1 MERRNFLK
9 KTALGSVGMLAAPY
23 ILPSG
28 RLFAAT
34 GARKVNH
41 VVFCLFAGGVR
52 NWESVQKA
60 EGNLMPN
67 ILSGNEAI
75 TNDIASSMSAL
86 PSSPLSAPMQ
96 TMGTLFREFRFSDG
110 PTGHYNGHTTAI
122 TGQHTNTAL
131 NLRAAPEWPTV
142 FELYRKHSNP
152 AASATNAWW
161 VSHTN
166 NLYPLLNYSSHPSY
180 GPQYGANQISPNQLF
195 SNSGLNALG
204 NSYAIDPDVAEELD
218 RLRHFTNAQF
228 DVPFS
233 AAAGLENS
241 KEGRDQIQ
249 AFINRMVQ
257 EAQGGQHNNPW
268 NIPSGM
274 NGDMRNIFYA
284 EQVLEEFKP
293 ELLVVNMFGV
303 DVAHTNFTE
312 YCNNLRRA
320 DWAVAHLWDTIQNT
334 PGLANDTLLIVAP
347 EIGRNANP
355 NTILDAN
362 GRPAL
367 DHTTDD
373 AVSREIFCLML
384 GPSGV
389 VNTGNVVNQ
398 VTGQSIDIVPTIA
411 DALGFL
417 PETNGIL
424 PGRVLQEAFV

>member
-1 MERRNFLK
+1 MNRRDFIK
-9 KTALGSVGMLAAPY
+9 KTAAGSVGLAVAPY

-75 TNDIASSMSAL
+75 SSDIAGSMSGL
-86 PSSPLSAPMQ
+86 PSSPLSASMQ
-96 TMGTLFREFRFSDG
+96 SMGTLFKEFRFSDG

-122 TGQHTNTAL
+122 TGQHTNTSL
-131 NLRAAPEWPTV
+131 NLRANPEWPTI
-142 FELYRKHSNP
+142 FELYRKHSSP
-152 AASATNAWW
+152 TKSATNAWW
-161 VSHTN
+161 VSHSN

-180 GPQYGANQISPNQLF
+180 GPQYGANQIAPTQLF
-195 SNSGLNALG
+195 NGSGLDALG
-204 NSYAIDPDVAEELD
+204 SNFALDPDVAEELE
-218 RLRHFTNAQF
+218 RLRHFTDAQF
-228 DVPFS
+228 EVSFS
-233 AAAGLENS
+233 EAAGLQNTID
-241 KEGRDQIQ
+241 GREQIQ
-249 AFINRMVQ
+249 AFLNKMTQ
-257 EAQGGQHNNPW
+257 EANAGQHNNPW
-268 NIPSGM
+268 SIPSGM
-274 NGDMRNIFYA
+274 NGDMYNMFYA
-284 EQVLEEFKP
+284 EKVIEEFKP

-312 YCNNLRRA
+312 YCDNLRRA

-334 PGLANDTLLIVAP
+334 PGMANDTLLIVAP

-355 NTILDAN
+355 NTIADAN
-362 GRPAL
+362 GRLAL

-373 AVSREIFCLML
+373 AVSREIFCLMM
-384 GPSGV
+384 GPSGIV
-389 VNTGNVVNQ
+389 QQGQTINQ

-417 PETNGIL
+417 PDTNGIL
-424 PGRVLQEAFV
+424 PGRVLQEAYL

>member
-1 MERRNFLK
+1 MNRRDFIRK
-9 KTALGSVGMLAAPY
+9 SALGSLGIAAAPY

-52 NWESVQKA
+52 NWESVQKS

-75 TNDIASSMSAL
+75 SNDIASSMSSL
-86 PSSPLSAPMQ
+86 PVSPLSAPMQ
-96 TMGTLFREFRFSDG
+96 TMGTLFTEFRFSAG

-122 TGQHTNTAL
+122 TGQHTNTSL
-131 NLRAAPEWPTV
+131 NLRAAPEWPTI
-142 FELYRKHSNP
+142 FELYRKHRSP
-152 AASATNAWW
+152 TQSATNAWW
-161 VSHTN
+161 ISHTN
-166 NLYPLLNYSSHPSY
+166 NLYPLLNYSTHPSY
-180 GPQYGANQISPNQLF
+180 GAAYGANQISPNELF
-195 SNSGLNALG
+195 SGSGVNVLG
-204 NSYAIDPDVAEELD
+204 DNFAIDPDVAEELD
-218 RLRHFTNAQF
+218 RLRRFSNAQF

-233 AAAGLENS
+233 EAAGLDNTRD
-241 KEGRDQIQ
+241 GRDQIQ
-249 AFINRMVQ
+249 AFLNTMAQ
-257 EAQGGQHNNPW
+257 EVNAGQHNNPW
-268 NIPSGM
+268 SIPSGM

-284 EQVLEEFKP
+284 EKVLQEFKP

-303 DVAHTNFTE
+303 DVAHTNFTQ
-312 YCNNLRRA
+312 YCDNLRRA

-334 PGLANDTLLIVAP
+334 PGLANDTLLVVAP

-355 NTILDAN
+355 NTIADAN
-362 GRPAL
+362 GRLAL

-389 VNTGNVVNQ
+389 IKSNEVVTQ
-398 VTGQSIDIVPTIA
+398 VTGESIDIVPTIA

-417 PETNGIL
+417 PDTNGIL
-424 PGRVLQEAFV
+424 PGRVLQEAYV